1 MNNFTYQKAET
12 ITEAVQEVSK
22 NKRANFIAGG
32 TNLID
37 LWKYDLAHPEALIDI
52 NSVSSLKKIE
62 LLTSG
67 ELSLGAL
74 VTNSNTAYNDI
85 VSSKY
90 PLLSRA
96 ILAGASAQIRN
107 SATNGG
113 NLLQRTR
120 CYYFYDKT
128 APCNKRIPGSGCPA
142 KEGLN
147 RMHAILGSSESCIA
161 VFPSDMCVALSALNA
176 TVKVSGPHGDR
187 QIAFENFHRLPEN
200 QPQLDNT
207 LQADEIIT
215 ALTLPNE
222 DFSQHY
228 SYLKLRDRNSYAF
241 ALVSIATAMTLENG
255 LIKEIRIALGGVAHK
270 PWRVPEAEDF
280 LVGMKPSRDNFAEVA
295 KIILKGA
302 KGYGGNDFKIE
313 LSARAIARNCMMAL
327 NPETQRPGAQ
337 PSL

>member
-1 MNNFTYQKAET
+1 MNNFTYKKVET
-12 ITEAVQEVSK
+12 ITDAVQEVSK

-37 LWKYDLAHPEALIDI
+37 LWKYDLAHLEALIDI

-74 VTNSNTAYNDI
+74 VTNSDTAYNDI

-128 APCNKRIPGSGCPA
+128 APCNKRNPGSGCPA

-187 QIAFENFHRLPEN
+187 QIAFENFHRLPED

-215 ALTLPNE
+215 ALILPDE
-222 DFSQHY
+222 DFSEHY

-241 ALVSIATAMTLENG
+241 ALVSVATAMTLENG

-280 LVGMKPSRDNFAEVA
+280 LVGIKPSRYNFAEAA

>member
-128 APCNKRIPGSGCPA
+128 APCNKRNPGSGCPA

-241 ALVSIATAMTLENG
+241 ALVSVATAMTLENG

-280 LVGMKPSRDNFAEVA
+280 LVGIKPSRYNFAEAA

-302 KGYGGNDFKIE
+302 KGYGDNDFKIE
-313 LSARAIARNCMMAL
+313 LSARAIVRNCMMAL
-327 NPETQRPGAQ
+327 DPETQRPGAQ

>member
-1 MNNFTYQKAET
+1 MNNFTYKKVET
-12 ITEAVQEVSK
+12 ITDAVQEVSK

-74 VTNSNTAYNDI
+74 VTNSDTAYNDI

-128 APCNKRIPGSGCPA
+128 APCNKRNPGSGCPA

-241 ALVSIATAMTLENG
+241 ALVSVATAMTLKNG

-280 LVGMKPSRDNFAEVA
+280 LVGMKPSRDNFAEAA

>member
-1 MNNFTYQKAET
+1 MNNFTYKKVET

-32 TNLID
+32 TNIID
-37 LWKYDLAHPEALIDI
+37 LWKYDLANPEALVDI
-52 NSVSSLKKIE
+52 NFVSSLKRIE

-74 VTNSNTAYNDI
+74 VTNSDTAYNDI

-128 APCNKRIPGSGCPA
+128 APCNKRNPRSGCPA

-241 ALVSIATAMTLENG
+241 ALVSVATAMTLKNG

-280 LVGMKPSRDNFAEVA
+280 LVGMKPSRDNFAEAA